1 MPVHN
6 NSSVGGAH
14 GANGANAAGRCPPED
29 VGGAQVTF
37 ANGNLRVN
45 GTKEGDDISLERVDA
60 NTVKLTV
67 NGEERLYEGVNRAR
81 IDGKKGD
88 DTIHLDPNLGI
99 DLKVNGNRGN
109 DSISAQRANGPERDT
124 FEPAAANA
132 NGRAP
137 SVRIKGGGGNDE
149 IVSDFD
155 YAKLLG
161 GAGQDTID
169 SAGNDTKLRGG
180 RGDDVLIDSGIRA
193 RLQGGRGKDLLI
205 TEGTGAT
212 ARGGAG
218 DDRFLNDDPAA
229 RIRGG
234 RGKDRVL
241 DTTGTANVRN
251 AKVVDDL

>member
-1 MPVHN
+1 MTVHN
-6 NSSVGGAH
+6 NTSVGGAH
-14 GANGANAAGRCPPED
+14 GASGAGRRPPED
-29 VGGAQVTF
+29 VGGAKVTF

-60 NTVKLTV
+60 NTVRLTV
-67 NGEERLYEGVNRAR
+67 NGEERLYEGVTRAR

-88 DTIHLDPNLGI
+88 DTINLDPNLGI

-109 DSISAQRANGPERDT
+109 DSISAQRASAPERDA
-124 FEPAAANA
+124 FEPAPNANA
-132 NGRAP
+132 RAAP
-137 SVRIKGGGGNDE
+137 KVRIAGGRGDDE

-161 GAGQDTID
+161 GNGQDTID
-169 SAGNDTKLRGG
+169 SQGNDTQLRGG
-180 RGDDVLIDSGIRA
+180 RGDDVLIDGGIRA
-193 RLQGGRGKDLLI
+193 RLQGGNGKDLLI

-212 ARGGAG
+212 ARGGNG
-218 DDRFLNDDPAA
+218 DDRFLNDDPAV

-241 DTTGTANVRN
+241 DTSGTANVRN
-251 AKVVDDL
+251 AKLVDDL

>member
-1 MPVHN
+1 MTVHN
-6 NSSVGGAH
+6 NTSVGGAH
-14 GANGANAAGRCPPED
+14 GAGRCPPED
-29 VGGAQVTF
+29 VGGAKVTF

-60 NTVKLTV
+60 NTVRLTV
-67 NGEERLYEGVNRAR
+67 NGEERLYEGVKRAR

-88 DTIHLDPNLGI
+88 DTINLDPNLGI

-109 DSISAQRANGPERDT
+109 DSISAQRLEAPERDT
-124 FEPAAANA
+124 FEPAQ
-132 NGRAP
+132 RAK
-137 SVRIKGGGGNDE
+137 VRIAGGRGNDE

-161 GAGQDTID
+161 GNGQDTID
-169 SAGNDTKLRGG
+169 SQGNDTKLRGG
-180 RGDDVLIDSGIRA
+180 RGDDVLIDGGFRA
-193 RLQGGRGKDLLI
+193 RLHGGRGKDLLI

-218 DDRFLNDDPAA
+218 DDRFLNDDPAV